1 MTTPELIQR
10 LPAPREFFPREI
22 QMDWPLT
29 EFLKAEQ
36 QQRAATLAALDR
48 WRQST
53 VLDKIRNGLYEK
65 IN

>member
-1 MTTPELIQR
+1 MTTPELLQR
-10 LPAPREFFPREI
+10 LPRLREFFPQELVLE
-22 QMDWPLT
+22 WPVPEVLR
-29 EFLKAEQ
+29 AEK

-53 VLDKIRNGLYEK
+53 VLDKNAMVFNEK

>member
-10 LPAPREFFPREI
+10 LPALREFFPREI
-22 QMDWPLT
+22 QMDWPVA
-29 EFLKAEQ
+29 EFLRAQQ
-36 QQRAATLAALDR
+36 QQRASTWKGLAA

-53 VLDKIRNGLYEK
+53 VLDKNAMVFNEK